1 MNDRPANRN
10 SMDQPLRN
18 PRHERFAQLLFEGLP
33 ASRAFEQA
41 GYAPNDGNAIRLK
54 GNEKVQA
61 RLRELQ
67 AQAAAKTEVTLQT
80 ILADL
85 VDAAAVAKD
94 RGQGQALVSA
104 AMAKAKLLGLDVQ
117 RIEVGEPGS
126 FAELTTKAEIIDSA
140 LDHMAAEKFYPV
152 DKQDRQQFEALTD
165 RHHQELMEFF
175 EAIKSRPRLTNR
187 VDIRRLPDH
196 WQSLDEHFTPRSPAR
211 RLAYHSNGAKPPI
224 TIEPEVRKMPAEE

>member
-1 MNDRPANRN
+1 
-10 SMDQPLRN
+10 MDQPLRN

-80 ILADL
+80 ILNDL
-85 VDAAAVAKD
+85 VDAASVARSK
-94 RGQGQALVSA
+94 GQGQALVSA

-117 RIEVGEPGS
+117 RIEIGAPGD
-126 FAELTTKAEIIDSA
+126 FAGLDTKAEIIDSA
-140 LDHMAAEKFYPV
+140 LDHMAAERFCPV
-152 DKQDRQQFEALTD
+152 DKRDRQQFEALTD
-165 RHHQELMEFF
+165 RHHQELTEFF
-175 EAIKSRPRLTNR
+175 EAIQSRPRLINR
-187 VDIRRLPDH
+187 VDVHRLPDR
-196 WQSLDEHFTPRSPAR
+196 WESLNEQFARPPAR
-211 RLAYHSNGAKPPI
+211 RLAYHSNGTKPTI
-224 TIEPEVRKMPAEE
+224 TIEREVKNVPADPSEG

>member
-1 MNDRPANRN
+1 
-10 SMDQPLRN
+10 MDQPLRN

-117 RIEVGEPGS
+117 RIEVGNPGD
-126 FAELTTKAEIIDSA
+126 FAGLDTKAEIIDRA
-140 LDHMAAEKFYPV
+140 LDYMAIEKFYPV

-165 RHHQELMEFF
+165 RHHQEVMEFF
-175 EAIKSRPRLTNR
+175 EAIQSRPRLANR

-196 WQSLDEHFTPRSPAR
+196 WQSLEQFTPKSPAR
-211 RLAYHSNGAKPPI
+211 LTYKGNGAKPHI
-224 TIEPEVRKMPAEE
+224 QDIEREVRKTPTG